1 MYTAIIVEDELNILK
16 HMNKLVVSMD
26 EFLIKGTF
34 ATPHEALAAFPDL
47 MPDVAFIDIEM
58 PRMNGLELARRL
70 LKVKDDLSI
79 IFTTAY
85 GQYALD
91 AFEVEAIDYLMK
103 PIMKEEL
110 QRVLKRLN
118 RVFNIQK
125 RQSPLLKR
133 VPSFAVRCFG
143 AFEVRDQQQQ
153 MVRWPTRKAEEVFA
167 YFLAN
172 QGRYISKWELL
183 KIFWPE
189 IEEERAIPNLYN
201 TIYRVKQVLKKLPLS
216 PKIQKIN
223 EGYILEAQRNLSDLG
238 EFLEVMKQ
246 SKENSEFPLEASISL
261 FFSYATPLF
270 GDKDYFWS
278 LHIEKYVAQEY
289 GKLCHKLLLHYYEQN
304 QLQKGEEIIQ
314 HYMAQYIE
322 DEDMLRK
329 WLKLVAHWQ
338 GYEEKSDE
346 YRHRF
351 NEKLASAELPL
362 LE

>member
-1 MYTAIIVEDELNILK
+1 MYTAIVVEDESNILK
-16 HMNKLVVSMD
+16 HMNKLLAAMD
-26 EFLIKGTF
+26 EFLLKGAF
-34 ATPHEALAAFPDL
+34 ATPHEALAAFPEL

-70 LKVKDDLSI
+70 LEVKEDISI
-79 IFTTAY
+79 VFTTAY

-103 PIMKEEL
+103 PIMKEDL

-118 RVFNIQK
+118 RILSFQK
-125 RQSPLLKR
+125 MQSPLFKSA
-133 VPSFAVRCFG
+133 PSFAVRCFG
-143 AFEVRDQQQQ
+143 AFEVRDRQQQ
-153 MVRWPTRKAEEVFA
+153 MVKWPTRKAEEVFA
-167 YFLAN
+167 YFIAN

-223 EGYILEAQRNLSDLG
+223 EGYTLEAQGNLSDLG

-246 SKENSEFPLEASISL
+246 SKEIRDVSLEACSSL

-278 LHIEKYVAQEY
+278 LHIEKYAAQEY
-289 GKLCHKLLLHYYEQN
+289 GKLCYKLLLYYYEQN
-304 QLQKGEEIIQ
+304 QLQKGEEIIL
-314 HYMAQYIE
+314 HYMTQYIE
-322 DEDMLRK
+322 DEDMLRE

-338 GYEEKSDE
+338 GYEEKLDE
-346 YRHRF
+346 YRHSF